1 MRVAL
6 KVKFHIKDE
15 TLSLV
20 KVVTDIYIYIKSKNL
35 EKIQLDLKWIFIF
48 MPHVPFNFKIF
59 VASKLLNTK
68 IEESKNPIKF

>member
-1 MRVAL
+1 MHVAL

-35 EKIQLDLKWIFIF
+35 EKIQLDLK
-48 MPHVPFNFKIF
+48 
-59 VASKLLNTK
+59 
-68 IEESKNPIKF
+68 